1 MDGIPEV
8 TLDTT
13 LAELYKIGQ
22 NGERLPKIALI
33 PCGWS
38 AGMSMGHGMPRNKRY
53 MVHEPFTTG
62 KRDTECTN
70 LPPAQLLDI
79 QAKLLAMISQ
89 RDTFAAGNMLSIQ
102 FTFDRADR
110 DPPYT
115 QTEGLE
121 TMKILPEHQRP
132 QYIYCD
138 EWKDVPPAIKKHQI
152 DALSLKIPIDRA
164 EPYPQIM
171 DMPTWAYLN
180 SKTAIYESGLPTPK
194 TITIEPDFCE
204 IEPEKCCSSCAS
216 NHSAVEIPDTCT
228 GKRLP
233 WLREQISHISS
244 ALKSREL
251 PYVVKLAYSAGGGGA
266 WILTSESERQD
277 FLHQAQTVIFPKV
290 LSTWTALNKELKPAT
305 VLVMDYAEDILHS
318 WGLTFF
324 VTRTGQPI
332 FLSATDQKLLE
343 GKLWTG
349 SWIDYSQQG
358 ALEKKFN
365 SIMHKI
371 TEFVYQRQKQGHRYY
386 GPMGADILEVSP
398 PNGKHEPSDDEY
410 LIVDLNV
417 RIPGSLTLSFLRSHF
432 TSSASRPDGP
442 LDYATNF
449 LVAIS
454 MDREAFITQFKHE
467 FSVTKAIVITA
478 WYYEQHSKQSH
489 AALIVAGRTAEEMD
503 ALTARI
509 NEFAQVFRL

>member
-1 MDGIPEV
+1 MDSISPV

-33 PCGWS
+33 PCGWT
-38 AGMSMGHGMPRNKRY
+38 AGMSMGRGLPRNKRY
-53 MVHEPFTTG
+53 TVHEPFTTG
-62 KRDTECTN
+62 IRDAECTN
-70 LPPAQLLDI
+70 LSPAKLRDI
-79 QAKLLAMISQ
+79 QSKILAMISQ
-89 RDTFAAGNMLSIQ
+89 RDSFAAGDMPSIH
-102 FTFDRADR
+102 FTFDSSDR

-115 QTEGLE
+115 QTEALE
-121 TMKILPEHQRP
+121 TLKILPEHQRA
-132 QYIYCD
+132 QYIFCS
-138 EWKDVPPAIKKHQI
+138 EWKDVPPAIKKHNI
-152 DALSLKIPIDRA
+152 DALSLKIPIDWA

-194 TITIEPDFCE
+194 TIAIEPDFCE
-204 IEPEKCCSSCAS
+204 VEPEDCCSACAS
-216 NHSAVEIPDTCT
+216 NRSVVEIPDTCT

-233 WLREQISHISS
+233 WLREQIALISS

-251 PYVVKLAYSAGGGGA
+251 PYVVKLHSSIGGGGA

-277 FLHQAQTVIFPKV
+277 FLRQAETVIFPKV
-290 LSTWTALNKELKPAT
+290 LSTWTALNKDLKPAT
-305 VLVMDYAEDILHS
+305 VLLMDYVENILHS

-324 VTRTGQPI
+324 ITRTGQPI
-332 FLSATDQKLLE
+332 FLSASDQKLLE

-349 SWIDYSQQG
+349 SWIDYSQQDG
-358 ALEKKFN
+358 LKKKFN

-371 TEFVYQRQKQGHRYY
+371 TEFVYQRQKEGHRYY
-386 GPMGADILEVSP
+386 GPMGADILEVPP
-398 PNGKHEPSDDEY
+398 PNGKREPSDDEY

-432 TSSASRPDGP
+432 TSIVSRPDGA
-442 LDYATNF
+442 LNFATN
-449 LVAIS
+449 LTVQIS
-454 MDREAFITQFKHE
+454 MDRESFISQFKHE
-467 FSVTKAIVITA
+467 FSETKEIVITA

-509 NEFAQVFRL
+509 NEFAQVFRF